1 MTQAHIWD
9 AGWKEDIRLNAGLL
23 LNNIFMTLSETASP
37 PNMSVGKEQEDFKT
51 QEQLF
56 IVSPV
61 ISIQC
66 QPL

>member
-9 AGWKEDIRLNAGLL
+9 AGWKEDIRLNVGFLL
-23 LNNIFMTLSETASP
+23 TNIFMTLSETASP
-37 PNMSVGKEQEDFKT
+37 PNMNVGKEKEDFKIE
-51 QEQLF
+51 EQLL

>member
-37 PNMSVGKEQEDFKT
+37 PNMNVGKE